1 MYHKI
6 LIVDD
11 DIPLTK
17 TIDRTVREAGYDT
30 LLAYTAEDGLRLALN
45 QHPDLILLDI
55 MVPGMGGWEVC
66 RQVREASAVPIIF
79 LTALGATENIVHG
92 LEMGADDYIVKP
104 FEDAELLARI
114 KAHLR
119 RAQSGDEDKSL
130 LVFEQ
135 GRLIIDVAAHKVTRR
150 GEPVGLTPRE
160 FELLVALAADAG
172 RVIPTADL
180 VQRAWGMSDE
190 AAADNI
196 KPYIHYLRKKIEDD
210 PASPHWILT
219 VRGVGYRF
227 ASPD

>member
-17 TIDRTVREAGYDT
+17 TIERTVREAGYDT

-45 QHPDLILLDI
+45 RRPDLILLDI
-55 MVPGMGGWEVC
+55 MVPNMGGWEVC
-66 RQVREASAVPIIF
+66 RQVREASDVPIIF

-104 FEDAELLARI
+104 FEDAELLARV

-119 RAQSGDEDKSL
+119 RAQGAGEEKNL

-135 GRLIIDVAAHKVTRR
+135 GILIIDVAAHKVTRR
-150 GEPVGLTPRE
+150 GEPVDLTPRE

-180 VQRAWGMSDE
+180 VQRAWGMSD
-190 AAADNI
+190 AAATDNI

-210 PASPHWILT
+210 PASPRWILT

-227 ASPD
+227 ASP

>member
-17 TIDRTVREAGYDT
+17 TIERTVREAGYDT

-45 QHPDLILLDI
+45 RRPDLILLDI
-55 MVPGMGGWEVC
+55 MVPNMGGWEVC
-66 RQVREASAVPIIF
+66 RQVREASDVPIIF

-104 FEDAELLARI
+104 FEDAELLARV

-119 RAQSGDEDKSL
+119 RAQSAGEEKNL

-135 GRLIIDVAAHKVTRR
+135 GILIIDVAAHKVTRR
-150 GEPVGLTPRE
+150 GEPVDLTPRE

-180 VQRAWGMSDE
+180 VQRAWGMSD
-190 AAADNI
+190 AAATDNI

-210 PASPHWILT
+210 PASPRWILT

-227 ASPD
+227 ASP